1 MSHIICI
8 MKDAMNA
15 VKNRKTILGT
25 VCLLWLL
32 TLSYYVV
39 RMMTPLLQSALLDGA
54 VGVLNNTNSNLLLI
68 IGFIGLF
75 ISEGILALYSSKWGI
90 LFEKASNEIHIGIQ
104 SKIFDKLCKVPYSVF
119 NSPQIYEKIELVF
132 VPGGK
137 TRQESVLFALEKIA
151 SLGSVD
157 MVLIHDGARPFVS
170 KEIVKAV
177 FEKVKNCG
185 AACCGVSPVDT
196 QKEVD
201 SQGNITKHLQRS
213 SMVAVQTPQGFLFQS
228 LLEAHRKA
236 AIQNIQCTDDTEI
249 WSKFCDTSVQ
259 VVKGSPENIKITF
272 PGDLIK
278 MNQTQLGIKI
288 GLGYDL
294 HRLVEDRPLMLGGVK
309 IPSPKGETGHS
320 DGDVLCHAIT
330 DSLLGAA
337 GLGDIGEMFPP
348 SDEKW
353 KDADSKDL
361 LKQAWKRVKKEGW
374 GLINLDCVIK
384 LEKPKILPFRK
395 EIISTLATVLEVDTE
410 KIFLKAK
417 TGEGQDSVGNGES
430 VEAWATCL
438 LTK

>member
-1 MSHIICI
+1 MTMTEMKIKSLDVAVII
-8 MKDAMNA
+8 MAAGFSSRMEG
-15 VKNRKTILGT
+15 RKKEFLPLPNNQGT
-25 VCLLWLL
+25 VLSSAATAFLQTIPIKYLLV
-32 TLSYYVV
+32 TVPSFVDENII
-39 RMMTPLLQSALLDGA
+39 LQTKEALFSSAQVKKLLD
-54 VGVLNNTNSNLLLI
+54 NSVK
-68 IGFIGLF
+68 
-75 ISEGILALYSSKWGI
+75 Y
-90 LFEKASNEIHIGIQ
+90 
-104 SKIFDKLCKVPYSVF
+104 D
-119 NSPQIYEKIELVF
+119 EKIELVF

-213 SMVAVQTPQGFLFQS
+213 SMVAVQTPQGFLFQP